1 MSTTVP
7 HIGQTRPL
15 APALVFGF
23 GAAVAAWIVWFITH
37 IPWTGLSGPVQTGLV
52 IAAWALGMV
61 FAGRSASGP
70 GQGAARGLLSG
81 LITAMVGLLLLGS
94 KINAEG
100 GAEKPSAILIIGG
113 FLGFGAAL
121 GLVGGLAGSMIRPR
135 TQPQAP
141 DWLARF
147 AGVVTCIAAP
157 LLFVGGLVTS
167 TNSGMAVPDW
177 PQTYG
182 MNMFLYPLGTAPTDV
197 FLEHSHRLF
206 GTFLGLG
213 SIILMYWTFV
223 GDSRGWVRKWAI
235 GIFVCILL
243 QGLLGG
249 IRVTQGNVDAAQ
261 DNRWLSMFHGVSAQL
276 IFAALVALWVFL
288 TPAYKNSE
296 PDPAADGASRLR
308 GISAAAMHSTILQM
322 IFGAM
327 YRHLRSTHAL
337 WTHAGFSLLVVI
349 FASLAGFLGMK
360 QRENIRE
367 GNDPSAP
374 LKLALARIGTVE
386 VWAVGI
392 QFILGWIAFGLGG
405 RALKADS
412 VGEALL
418 RTLHQANGALLL
430 AVCTATM
437 VLARRLAPRKR

>member
-1 MSTTVP
+1 MSTTAP
-7 HIGQTRPL
+7 NIGRTSPL

-23 GAAVAAWIVWFITH
+23 GASVAAWVVWFITH

-52 IAAWALGMV
+52 IATWAIAMI
-61 FAGRSASGP
+61 FAGRSASSP

-81 LITAMVGLLLLGS
+81 LIAAMIGLLLLGS
-94 KINAEG
+94 KINASG
-100 GAEKPSAILIIGG
+100 GAEKPSAILIVGG
-113 FLGFGAAL
+113 FLGFGATL
-121 GLVGGLAGSMIRPR
+121 GFIGGLIGSMFRPR
-135 TQPQAP
+135 TVGTQP

-213 SIILMYWTFV
+213 SLTLMVWTIV
-223 GDSRGWVRKWAI
+223 SEPRRGVKGWAI
-235 GIFVCILL
+235 GIFLCILL

-288 TPAYKNSE
+288 TPTYKNSS
-296 PDPAADGASRLR
+296 PDPAADGAKRLR

-322 IFGAM
+322 VFGAM
-327 YRHLRSTHAL
+327 YRHVRSVHAL

-349 FASLAGFLGMK
+349 FAALAGFLGMK
-360 QRENIRE
+360 QRENIK
-367 GNDPSAP
+367 GDSDTSGP
-374 LKLALARIGTVE
+374 LKLALAKLGTLE
-386 VWAVGI
+386 VWTVGI
-392 QFILGWIAFGLGG
+392 QFVLGWVAFGLGS

>member
-1 MSTTVP
+1 M
-7 HIGQTRPL
+7 

-23 GAAVAAWIVWFITH
+23 GASVAAWIVWFITH

-52 IAAWALGMV
+52 IATWAAGMIL
-61 FAGRSASGP
+61 AGRSASSP

-81 LITAMVGLLLLGS
+81 VITAMVGLLLLGS
-94 KINAEG
+94 KINASG
-100 GAEKPSAILIIGG
+100 GAEKPNALLIVGG

-121 GLVGGLAGSMIRPR
+121 GFVGGLVGSFIRPA
-135 TQPQAP
+135 TTLAAP

-177 PQTYG
+177 PQSYG

-213 SIILMYWTFV
+213 SLTLMIWTV
-223 GDSRGWVRKWAI
+223 VSEPRRGVKAWAI
-235 GIFVCILL
+235 AIFVFILL

-249 IRVTQGNVDAAQ
+249 IRVTQGNADAAQ

-276 IFAALVALWVFL
+276 IFAALVALWVIL
-288 TPAYKNSE
+288 TPTYKNSS
-296 PDPAADGASRLR
+296 PDPKADGASRLR

-322 IFGAM
+322 VFGAM
-327 YRHLRSTHAL
+327 YRHVRSVHAL

-367 GNDPSAP
+367 GTDPSSP
-374 LKLALARIGTVE
+374 LKLALARIGSIE
-386 VWAVGI
+386 VLAVGI
-392 QFILGWIAFGLGG
+392 Q
-405 RALKADS
+405 
-412 VGEALL
+412 
-418 RTLHQANGALLL
+418 
-430 AVCTATM
+430 
-437 VLARRLAPRKR
+437 